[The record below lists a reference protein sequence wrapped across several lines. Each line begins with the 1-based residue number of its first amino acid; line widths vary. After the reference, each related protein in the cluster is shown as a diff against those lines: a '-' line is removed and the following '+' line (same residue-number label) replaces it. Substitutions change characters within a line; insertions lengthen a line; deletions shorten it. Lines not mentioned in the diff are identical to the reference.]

1 MSNRTLK
8 ILCAV
13 SILLNIFLLGA
24 AIGGA
29 AWVHARRPMIGA
41 GALRVAGSDLPR
53 DERRA
58 FRRALRAA
66 RLEMRPTAMAGRQ
79 ARDDAVTLLDAPT
92 LDQAKLAD
100 ALARIRA
107 ADLAIRAH
115 VEARAIGFAATLP
128 PVDRTKLAEGIER
141 RRARAGAMA
150 TETQP

>member
-1 MSNRTLK
+1 MSTRTLK

-29 AWVHARRPMIGA
+29 VWVRARHPMIGA
-41 GALRVAGSDLPR
+41 GSIRVAGSDLPR

-58 FRRALRAA
+58 FRRALRDA

-79 ARDDAVTLLDAPT
+79 ARDDAATLLNAPT
-92 LDQAKLAD
+92 LDQAKLGN
-100 ALARIRA
+100 ALSRIRA
-107 ADLAIRAH
+107 ADIAIRAH
-115 VEARAIGFAATLP
+115 VEARAISFAATLP
-128 PVDRTKLAEGIER
+128 PADRAKLAQGIEQ
-141 RRARAGAMA
+141 RRARAAAMA

>member
-1 MSNRTLK
+1 MSPRTLK
-8 ILCAV
+8 IICVV

-29 AWVHARRPMIGA
+29 AWVKARHPMIGV
-41 GALRVAGSDLPR
+41 GSIRVAGSALPP

-58 FRRALRAA
+58 FRQALREA

-79 ARDDAVTLLDAPT
+79 ARAEAAALLSAPT

-107 ADLAIRAH
+107 ADVAIRAH
-115 VEARAIGFAATLP
+115 VEERAIAFAAMLP
-128 PVDRTKLAEGIER
+128 PDERAKLAEGIER
-141 RRARAGAMA
+141 RRPRVAAVA
-150 TETQP
+150 TETRP